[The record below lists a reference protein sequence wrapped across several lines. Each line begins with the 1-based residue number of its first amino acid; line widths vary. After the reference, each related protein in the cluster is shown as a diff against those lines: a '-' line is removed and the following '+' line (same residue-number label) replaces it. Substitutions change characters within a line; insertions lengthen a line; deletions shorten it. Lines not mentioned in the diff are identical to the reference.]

1 MNLARIH
8 TRATAGLSA
17 PAVLVEVHLS
27 GGLPMFSVSG
37 LPEAAVKESKY
48 RVRSA
53 ILTSGFEFPARR
65 ITVNLA
71 PADLPKE
78 GARFD
83 LAIALGILVASNQLS
98 ADRIDDYECIGE
110 LALGGELRGI
120 KGVLPTALHAEKS
133 LIVPQDNAEEAALAQ
148 QNPSYAAAHL
158 LDVVAHL
165 NGQTPLT
172 VTPPQ
177 ESAQPISGS
186 PLCLSD
192 VRGQYQA
199 KRALEI
205 AAAGGHN
212 LLMSGPPGTGKS
224 MLAARLPGLL
234 PAMTEQEA
242 LETASITSVSSLGFD
257 YTQWGSRP
265 FRTPHHSSS
274 APALVGGGSTP
285 QPGEIS
291 LAHNGALFLD
301 ELPEFERRALEVL
314 REPLETGEITIAR
327 ASQKVTFPAR
337 FQLIAAMNPTPGGG
351 EDDSP
356 YLSETQIAKYRG
368 RISGPLL
375 DRIDIQ
381 IEVPKIPPEQLN
393 AANRPDNAPEAE
405 TSAIVRERVVA
416 ARNRQLERQGK
427 PNCQLSSKEVE
438 THCQALAEPAAL
450 QLLERALQQLNLSA
464 RAYHR
469 MLKLARTIADLNGEQ
484 TILSAHIAEA
494 IACRRGDRGSR

>member
-1 MNLARIH
+1 MSLARIH
-8 TRATAGLSA
+8 TRATTGLAA
-17 PAVLVEVHLS
+17 PAVTVETHLS
-27 GGLPMFSVSG
+27 GGLPMFSIVG

-53 ILTSGFEFPARR
+53 LLTSGFDFPAKR
-65 ITVNLA
+65 ITVSLA

-83 LAIALGILVASNQLS
+83 LAIALGILVASGQLQS
-98 ADRIDDYECIGE
+98 DSLDEYEFIGE

-120 KGVLPTALHAEKS
+120 KGTLPTALHAERS
-133 LIVPQDNAEEAALAQ
+133 LVLPQDNATEAALAKQ
-148 QNPSYAAAHL
+148 TTCYAAEHL
-158 LDVVAHL
+158 LAVVAHL
-165 NGQTPLT
+165 NQQQPLA
-172 VTPPQ
+172 PIIQ
-177 ESAQPISGS
+177 QAHDNSAQYA
-186 PLCLSD
+186 CLSD

-199 KRALEI
+199 KRAIEI

-234 PAMTEQEA
+234 PPMTEQEA
-242 LETASITSVSSLGFD
+242 LETASIRSVSREGFTSED
-257 YTQWGSRP
+257 WGIRP
-265 FRTPHHSSS
+265 FRTPHHSAS
-274 APALVGGGSTP
+274 APALVGGGTNP

-291 LAHNGALFLD
+291 LAHNGVLFLD

-327 ASQKVTFPAR
+327 ANQRLTFPAR
-337 FQLIAAMNPTPGGG
+337 FQLVAAMNPTPGGG

-356 YLSETQIAKYRG
+356 YLSEQQIAKYRN

-381 IEVPKIPPEQLN
+381 IEVPKLPAEQLN
-393 AANRPDNAPEAE
+393 PANAPASE
-405 TSAIVRERVVA
+405 TSATVKARVLAARERQLK
-416 ARNRQLERQGK
+416 RQTK
-427 PNCQLSSKEVE
+427 PNAHLNAREVE
-438 THCQALAEPAAL
+438 QFCQAEPEAI

-469 MLKLARTIADLNGEQ
+469 ILKLARTIADLDNNASIQ
-484 TILSAHIAEA
+484 KSHISEA
-494 IACRRGDRGSR
+494 IACRRGDRS